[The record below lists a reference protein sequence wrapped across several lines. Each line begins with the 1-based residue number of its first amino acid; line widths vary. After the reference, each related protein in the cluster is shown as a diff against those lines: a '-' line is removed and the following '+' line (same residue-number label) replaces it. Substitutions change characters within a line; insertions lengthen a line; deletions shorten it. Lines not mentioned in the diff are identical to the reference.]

1 MVQRSNLRHVISGRN
16 PVAGRMWQQAVRHEG
31 YEKAMSYILLS
42 APQTG
47 IEEVSMVT
55 SPAMIALTPARRL
68 LFSK

>member
-1 MVQRSNLRHVISGRN
+1 
-16 PVAGRMWQQAVRHEG
+16 
-31 YEKAMSYILLS
+31 MSYILLS

>member
-1 MVQRSNLRHVISGRN
+1 
-16 PVAGRMWQQAVRHEG
+16 MWQQAVRHEG